1 MRKALEG
8 AKTAQEEAEK
18 AIKKAEEDIEDAQ
31 GDLTMVNTLELL
43 STRRSFV
50 VWRSLMVR
58 WVIGSILHGE
68 LIELFLVPASTL
80 RLVWYVLSC
89 RGDLTM
95 VNTLELLSTQRSKM

>member
-31 GDLTMVNTLELL
+31 GDLTMVNTLKLL

-50 VWRSLMVR
+50 VGRSLMV
-58 WVIGSILHGE
+58 
-68 LIELFLVPASTL
+68 
-80 RLVWYVLSC
+80 
-89 RGDLTM
+89 
-95 VNTLELLSTQRSKM
+95 